1 MAANVSAYKKDPV
14 KLDAKLN
21 SLIHMRRAELID
33 EFSRAYGRAPPLRLS
48 NFILALATAYRLQEQ
63 VYGGLKPEIRK
74 ALLNGE
80 AITQVRKA
88 SPGTLLIREWRGQ
101 QHNVTV
107 HEDRVEY
114 QGKPYR
120 SLTEVTF
127 QITGQKRSGPLFFG
141 LRSKGNGR

>member
-1 MAANVSAYKKDPV
+1 MAVNVAEFRKDPE
-14 KLDAKLN
+14 KLSSKLN
-21 SLIHMRRAELID
+21 SLIHMSRADLVN
-33 EFSRAYGRAPPLRLS
+33 EFSRAYGRPPPLRLS
-48 NFILALATAYRLQEQ
+48 NFIMALATAYRIQEQ

-74 ALLNGE
+74 MLLNGK
-80 AITQVRKA
+80 AVAPARKA

-114 QGKPYR
+114 QGKAYR

-141 LRSKGNGR
+141 LRSKAS

>member
-1 MAANVSAYKKDPV
+1 MPINVTAYKKDPE

-21 SLIHMRRAELID
+21 SLIHMSRPELLD
-33 EFSRAYGRAPPLRLS
+33 EFSRAYGRDPPLRLS
-48 NFILALATAYRLQEQ
+48 NFILALATAYRIQEQ
-63 VYGGLKPEIRK
+63 VYGGLKPEIK
-74 ALLNGE
+74 KMLLSSN
-80 AITQVRKA
+80 AVAPAKKA

-114 QGKPYR
+114 EGKPYR

-141 LRSKGNGR
+141 LKSKRNDG

>member
-1 MAANVSAYKKDPV
+1 MAVNVAEFRKDPE
-14 KLDAKLN
+14 KLNSKLN
-21 SLIHMRRAELID
+21 SLIHMSRADLVN
-33 EFSRAYGRAPPLRLS
+33 EFSRVYRRPPPLRLS
-48 NFILALATAYRLQEQ
+48 NFIMALATAYRIQEH

-74 ALLNGE
+74 MLLNGK
-80 AITQVRKA
+80 AVAPARKA

-114 QGKPYR
+114 QGKAYR

-141 LRSKGNGR
+141 LRSKAS

>member
-1 MAANVSAYKKDPV
+1 MAINVSAYKKDPG

-21 SLIHMRRAELID
+21 SLIHMSRADLVN
-33 EFSRAYGRAPPLRLS
+33 EFSRAYGRSPPLRLS
-48 NFILALATAYRLQEQ
+48 NFILALATAYRIQEQ

-74 ALLNGE
+74 VLLNGK
-80 AITQVRKA
+80 AVAPLRNKA

-114 QGKPYR
+114 QGKAYR

-141 LRSKGNGR
+141 LRSKAQ

>member
-1 MAANVSAYKKDPV
+1 MAINISVYKKDPE

-21 SLIHMRRAELID
+21 SLTHMSRPELLD
-33 EFSRAYGRAPPLRLS
+33 EFSRAYGRDPPLRLS
-48 NFILALATAYRLQEQ
+48 NFILALATSYRIQEL

-74 ALLNGE
+74 ALLNGK
-80 AITQVRKA
+80 ATTQVRKA

-141 LRSKGNGR
+141 LKSKRNDG

>member
-1 MAANVSAYKKDPV
+1 MGINVAEFKRDPE
-14 KLDAKLN
+14 KLNAKLN
-21 SLIHMRRAELID
+21 SLIHMSRADLVN
-33 EFSRAYGRAPPLRLS
+33 EFSRAYGRSPPLRLS
-48 NFILALATAYRLQEQ
+48 NFILALATAYRMQEQ
-63 VYGGLKPEIRK
+63 VYGGLKPDIRK
-74 ALLNGE
+74 MLLNGK
-80 AITQVRKA
+80 AVAPLRKA

-114 QGKPYR
+114 QGKAYR

-141 LRSKGNGR
+141 LKSKAQ